1 MVATEPKISI
11 PIHHLTICY
20 LSISSK
26 LNSNKFKLKS
36 KVMKLTLTNSQH
48 IMVQDVKNQY

>member
-20 LSISSK
+20 LSISCK